1 MSGVEIPVSAAAWLA
16 SMTGL
21 AAMGMIAAVILLRDH
36 LRLERRNLG
45 LRADVERLQGEIR
58 RLTQAGERRP
68 PAPLPLPLPLPLPAS
83 GEPTGP
89 GEAAIMSET
98 EPVALHAPAVRVVPQ
113 ERQEAA
119 LASPPGGSAPKRVLL
134 AEDDEV
140 NALLAV
146 KSLEK
151 AGALIDWAKD
161 GAEAVALVEEVLSGQ
176 RPGYDLVL
184 MDLRMPRLNGLEAT
198 RRIRLLEAEAGR
210 PAPLRIAALTA
221 TTMRQDRL
229 DAQAAGMNL
238 FLSKPYNASALIQL
252 LDPAEG
258 DRARAA
264 G

>member
-1 MSGVEIPVSAAAWLA
+1 
-16 SMTGL
+16 
-21 AAMGMIAAVILLRDH
+21 
-36 LRLERRNLG
+36 
-45 LRADVERLQGEIR
+45 
-58 RLTQAGERRP
+58 
-68 PAPLPLPLPLPLPAS
+68 
-83 GEPTGP
+83 
-89 GEAAIMSET
+89 
-98 EPVALHAPAVRVVPQ
+98 
-113 ERQEAA
+113 
-119 LASPPGGSAPKRVLL
+119 VLL

-198 RRIRLLEAEAGR
+198 RRIRLLETAAGR

-252 LDPAEG
+252 LDSTEG